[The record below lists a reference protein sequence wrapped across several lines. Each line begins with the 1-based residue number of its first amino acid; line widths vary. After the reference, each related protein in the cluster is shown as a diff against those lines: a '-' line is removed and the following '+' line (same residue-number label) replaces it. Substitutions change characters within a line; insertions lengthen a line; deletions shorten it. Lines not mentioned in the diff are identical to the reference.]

1 MKNTKIILKYLSLP
15 VIFFAIEVLFHGN
28 EYIPLLLVLMFSS
41 FLFSISNNRGVE
53 AYLYSISFLL
63 GLFIEVGLT
72 GLDRVQVWNNS
83 NFLSIPL
90 WLPFAWGLGAV
101 LFYKLGKELEK

>member
-1 MKNTKIILKYLSLP
+1 MKRTKIILKYLSLP
-15 VIFFAIEVLFHGN
+15 VIFFALEVLFHGN
-28 EYIPLLLVLMFSS
+28 EYVPLLLVL
-41 FLFSISNNRGVE
+41 LFSVFIFSKSKNRIVE
-53 AYLYSISFLL
+53 AYLYFI
-63 GLFIEVGLT
+63 GLFLGFFVELGLT

-90 WLPFAWGLGAV
+90 WLPFAWGLGAL

>member
-1 MKNTKIILKYLSLP
+1 MKNAKIILKYLSLP
-15 VIFFAIEVLFHGN
+15 VIFFATEVLFHGN
-28 EYIPLLLVLMFSS
+28 EYIPLLLVL
-41 FLFSISNNRGVE
+41 LFSVFIFLISKNRIVE
-53 AYLYSISFLL
+53 VYLYSVGLLL
-63 GLFIEVGLT
+63 GLFVEIGLT